1 METKKVY
8 TLHEENKEWLSKL
21 AFYKD
26 EIKVMENRVSE
37 IASKNTS
44 KDILS
49 SVEHFQN
56 QLIIQ
61 RNSIDELAHSI
72 NDHETYLINR
82 AKENPTAID
91 HRSVN
96 DHPVMRDSFNS
107 FEKVINELRKELNLF
122 LTKTM

>member
-8 TLHEENKEWLSKL
+8 DLHEENKEWLNKL

-26 EIKVMENRVSE
+26 ELKVMQNRVSE
-37 IASKNTS
+37 IASKNS
-44 KDILS
+44 AKDVLA

-72 NDHETYLINR
+72 NDHETYLVNR

-96 DHPVMRDSFNS
+96 DHPKMRDSFNS
-107 FEKVINELRKELNLF
+107 FEKVINELRKELNTF
-122 LTKTM
+122 LSKTM

>member
-72 NDHETYLINR
+72 NDHETYLVNR

>member
-8 TLHEENKEWLSKL
+8 ALHEENKEWLSKL

-26 EIKVMENRVSE
+26 EIKVMGNRVAE

-49 SVEHFQN
+49 LVEHFQN
-56 QLIIQ
+56 QLIVQ
-61 RNSIDELAHSI
+61 RNNIDELAHSI
-72 NDHETYLINR
+72 NDHETYLVNR

>member
-72 NDHETYLINR
+72 NDHETYLVNR

-107 FEKVINELRKELNLF
+107 FEKVINELRKELNMF